1 MLFIVLLM
9 QKNSELKRMHSN
21 HVYLK
26 LLLFKLLLFTHL
38 NFISTLTRNTSICS
52 NNALKAQ
59 GFTLIIS
66 VR

>member
-9 QKNSELKRMHSN
+9 QNNSELKRMHSN
-21 HVYLK
+21 RVYLK

-38 NFISTLTRNTSICS
+38 NFISTLTHNISICS

-59 GFTLIIS
+59 GLTLIIL
-66 VR
+66 VC